1 MKKVFLLFILFASVP
16 AFSQSPYW
24 QQDLRYT
31 IKASLNDADKTIQG
45 EETIVYKNNSP
56 SSLDFIWFHIWPN
69 AYKNE
74 NTTLIKQIKG
84 DSSRSKKMENFGTG
98 YIDELAFTVNGKPAK
113 TEPHPNPQYID
124 IIKVLLGKPLAPG
137 DSVTIATP
145 FKVQLPPYF
154 SRSGYADGEFMAC
167 QWYPKPAVF
176 DKDGWHEMPYLDMGE
191 FYSEYATYAV
201 SITLPADYVVGATG
215 NLLTKDELDAYK
227 RIGAMNAKE
236 RKGKPELYKPAAGAT
251 TKTLQYYAE
260 KVPDFAWF
268 AEKGFVIQYD
278 TAQLPTGK
286 VVDAFTYYHNKKGT
300 IWSNS
305 IDYVKDGLRKY
316 SEWIGEYGYPVAQA
330 VEGPANNSSG
340 GMEYPMITLITSP
353 DAKKE
358 TLDAV
363 IVHEV
368 GHNWF
373 MAMLGSNERMHTW
386 MDEGL
391 NSYFQF
397 RYEAEK
403 YRSNSVF
410 GDAIPAEIKKLPADD
425 FLATVYNVIDK
436 SLPMQYPMD
445 TPADK
450 FPNSDEYGLVS
461 YVKTAL
467 WMYLLEASSGREKAD
482 KAIQLYFSKWKFK
495 HPQPADMK
503 AAFEEAV
510 GGNLDKFFEMT
521 KKEGKLE

>member
-1 MKKVFLLFILFASVP
+1 M
-16 AFSQSPYW
+16 
-24 QQDLRYT
+24 DR
-31 IKASLNDADKTIQG
+31 
-45 EETIVYKNNSP
+45 
-56 SSLDFIWFHIWPN
+56 
-69 AYKNE
+69 
-74 NTTLIKQIKG
+74 
-84 DSSRSKKMENFGTG
+84 
-98 YIDELAFTVNGKPAK
+98 
-113 TEPHPNPQYID
+113 
-124 IIKVLLGKPLAPG
+124 
-137 DSVTIATP
+137 
-145 FKVQLPPYF
+145 
-154 SRSGYADGEFMAC
+154 
-167 QWYPKPAVF
+167 
-176 DKDGWHEMPYLDMGE
+176 
-191 FYSEYATYAV
+191 
-201 SITLPADYVVGATG
+201 
-215 NLLTKDELDAYK
+215 
-227 RIGAMNAKE
+227 
-236 RKGKPELYKPAAGAT
+236 
-251 TKTLQYYAE
+251 
-260 KVPDFAWF
+260 
-268 AEKGFVIQYD
+268 
-278 TAQLPTGK
+278 
-286 VVDAFTYYHNKKGT
+286 
-300 IWSNS
+300 
-305 IDYVKDGLRKY
+305 
-316 SEWIGEYGYPVAQA
+316 EYGYPVAQA

-397 RYEAEK
+397 RWAKRRSTGLILYSVMP
-403 YRSNSVF
+403 YRLKSRNYRRMIF
-410 GDAIPAEIKKLPADD
+410 
-425 FLATVYNVIDK
+425 ATVYNVIDK

-510 GGNLDKFFEMT
+510 GGNLDKFF
-521 KKEGKLE
+521 LR